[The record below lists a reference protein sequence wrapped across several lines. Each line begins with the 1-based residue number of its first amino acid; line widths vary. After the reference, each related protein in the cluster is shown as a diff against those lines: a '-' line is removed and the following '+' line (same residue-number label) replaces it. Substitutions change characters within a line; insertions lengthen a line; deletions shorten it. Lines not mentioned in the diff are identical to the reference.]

1 MKLCLIYN
9 FAQHYRTNIFK
20 LISEEFDCD
29 FVFGDSMGD
38 VKKMDYSLLRGK
50 VSEVKLRSI
59 IRGWTW
65 QSNVISQL
73 FKKYD
78 SYILLGETRSVS
90 AWMFCLLQRILFPK
104 KKVYF
109 WTHGWYGKESRLEVL
124 IKKIFLRL
132 PNGGTFLYGNYAR
145 NLMIKEGFDPKKLFV
160 IHNSLAYDKQVILRQ
175 QTTKSP
181 IYTEHFNNHNHNL
194 FFVGRLTPE
203 KKIDLA
209 LKALKKLL
217 DQGKEYNLIIIGN
230 GETKKELEEMTET
243 LGLGNNVWFYGAC
256 YDENKLCELIYNA
269 DLCVSPGNVGLTAV
283 HSMTFGTPVITHNDF
298 SHQMPEFEAV
308 KEGKTGD
315 FFKRNDIDSMV
326 FCINEWFEAHS
337 DKREEVRAACYSE
350 IEKNWN
356 PYVQLNLLK
365 KVLTPNE

>member
-9 FAQHYRTNIFK
+9 FAQHYRANIFK
-20 LISEEFDCD
+20 LISDEFDCD

-50 VSEVKLRSI
+50 VTETHTLRI
-59 IRGWTW
+59 KGWYW
-65 QSNVISQL
+65 QPMVISQL

-90 AWMFCLLQRILFPK
+90 AWIFCLLQRVFFPK

-145 NLMIKEGFDPKKLFV
+145 NLMIEEGFDPKKLFV

-175 QTTKSP
+175 QTTKSS

-230 GETKKELEEMTET
+230 GETKNELEEMTET

-315 FFKRNDIDSMV
+315 FFKRNDIDSIV
-326 FCINEWFEAHS
+326 SCINEWFEAHS
-337 DKREEVRAACYSE
+337 DKREEVRAACYFE